1 MILCRELNF
10 GFHDMLLP
18 DKIVELA
25 VEIGLNYGAAK
36 DILNHVISEFSNNG
50 IGDEYYGYHD
60 IRHELEVTYFTL
72 LIAKSILRKKN
83 LIRKMS

>member
-1 MILCRELNF
+1 MNF

-25 VEIGLNYGAAK
+25 VEIGLNNGAAK

-50 IGDEYYGYHD
+50 IGDEYMD
-60 IRHELEVTYFTL
+60 IMT
-72 LIAKSILRKKN
+72 
-83 LIRKMS
+83 